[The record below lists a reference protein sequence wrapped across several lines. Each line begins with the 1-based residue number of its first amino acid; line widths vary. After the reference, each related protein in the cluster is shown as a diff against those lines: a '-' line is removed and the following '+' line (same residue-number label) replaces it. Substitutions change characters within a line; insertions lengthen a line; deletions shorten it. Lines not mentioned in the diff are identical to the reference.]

1 MGTLSN
7 KTFCAGHSYHF
18 RTKLIWYMKSKTMV
32 DIYHKAMSDKA
43 DMVHIEKT
51 MVDIYHKTMS
61 ERADMVHDERTM
73 VDMYHKAM
81 SEMAD
86 MVHI

>member
-1 MGTLSN
+1 
-7 KTFCAGHSYHF
+7 
-18 RTKLIWYMKSKTMV
+18 MV

-61 ERADMVHDERTM
+61 ERADMVHEEQNHGRY
-73 VDMYHKAM
+73 VP
-81 SEMAD
+81 
-86 MVHI
+86 